1 MKSKL
6 QICGI
11 AGAKRPQYHKF
22 ADSPLPRFGGGAGG
36 RGLIFLLTLLLAGCA
51 RAAPAGQPLAPTL
64 APTRSASSTPGV
76 GQANPAV
83 TPAIPPGGDPSPTP
97 SPLPSTSYTLTAVL
111 NYDTHLLVVDERI
124 DYTNRSPDALDELL
138 LLVEPLHYPGAFNL
152 KGIALEDGTS
162 VQDFSY
168 DGTMLHVPFPTPLQ
182 PGDHLVVTLNYE
194 LSMPSPV
201 PSSNV
206 RPIPFGYTARQT
218 NLVDWFPYVPP
229 YQPGEGWL
237 AHPAGYFGEHL
248 AFENADFDV
257 SFKLSGSR
265 TDLVVAASAPAVR
278 EGDSYRYSYHD
289 ARNFALS
296 VSPEYQIYTA
306 TVGTTTVLSYAFPYH
321 AIPGQAVLQTTTEAL
336 GLYNQLFG
344 AYPRP
349 LLSVVEADFLDG
361 MEYDGLYFLSNGF
374 YNLYQGTPGEYLI
387 AIAAHETAHQWFY
400 ARVGNDQALEP
411 WLDEAL
417 CTYSERLY
425 YENLHPEALQWWW
438 DYRVIYY
445 QPQGWVDGSI
455 YNPAGYRAYRDAV
468 YLNGALFLEELRKQV
483 GDEAFFAFLRDYVAQ
498 MSGKIATKEDFFRI
512 LGEHS
517 QVDIA
522 PLMKT
527 YFQGN

>member
-1 MKSKL
+1 VTCPRASKCEIRDMRVL
-6 QICGI
+6 RTRISLI
-11 AGAKRPQYHKF
+11 
-22 ADSPLPRFGGGAGG
+22 S
-36 RGLIFLLTLLLAGCA
+36 LIFCLLAGCA
-51 RAAPAGQPLAPTL
+51 GTTSAGQSLAPTP
-64 APTRSASSTPGV
+64 APIQAASATPGV
-76 GQANPAV
+76 GLTDPAA
-83 TPAIPPGGDPSPTP
+83 TPAIQPGAEPSPTP
-97 SPLPSTSYTLTAVL
+97 SPLPRTNYTITAVL
-111 NYDTHLLVVDERI
+111 NYDTHLLVVDEHI
-124 DYTNRSPDALDELL
+124 DYTNRTPDELDELL

-152 KGIALEDGTS
+152 KSIAWEDGAS
-162 VQDFSY
+162 VQDFSFE
-168 DGTMLHVPFPTPLQ
+168 GTMLHLPLPASLQ
-182 PGDHLVVTLNYE
+182 PGSQLVVSLNYE
-194 LSMPSPV
+194 LSLPSPV
-201 PSSNV
+201 PSSDV

-218 NLVDWFPYVPP
+218 NLVDWFPYIPP
-229 YQPGEGWL
+229 YQHGEGWL

-248 AFENADFDV
+248 AFETADFDV

-265 TDLVVAASAPAVR
+265 SDLVVAASAPALR
-278 EGDSYRYSYHD
+278 EGDGYRYRYDD

-296 VSPEYQIYTA
+296 VSPEYQVYTA
-306 TVGTTTVLSYAFPYH
+306 TVGTTTVISYAFSYH
-321 AIPGQAVLQTTTEAL
+321 AAAGQAVLQTTTEAL

-374 YNLYQGTPGEYLI
+374 YNLYQGTPGEYLV

-425 YENLHPEALQWWW
+425 FENLHPDALQWWW
-438 DYRVIYY
+438 DYRVNYY

-468 YLNGALFLEELRKQV
+468 YLNGALFLEALRKQV

-498 MSGKIATKEDFFRI
+498 MTGKIATSQDFFRI
-512 LGEHS
+512 LREHTS
-517 QVDIA
+517 ADLS
-522 PLMKT
+522 PLLKA
-527 YFQGN
+527 YFQGQ

>member
-1 MKSKL
+1 
-6 QICGI
+6 
-11 AGAKRPQYHKF
+11 
-22 ADSPLPRFGGGAGG
+22 
-36 RGLIFLLTLLLAGCA
+36 
-51 RAAPAGQPLAPTL
+51 
-64 APTRSASSTPGV
+64 V